1 MDSFLIDANEWR
13 GTDSLLEKRGESEEV
28 EGEMGEAGQKY
39 RVRNANERDRVR
51 GGGGD
56 VKEWNVAPS
65 PLSFRE

>member
-1 MDSFLIDANEWR
+1 MARDGFSAR
-13 GTDSLLEKRGESEEV
+13 EKRRDSEEV

-51 GGGGD
+51 EGGED

-65 PLSFRE
+65 PPSFRE